1 MIARPDG
8 IGYRELAAIL
18 REQITSGRLG
28 PGARVPS
35 ENDLVQ
41 TYGCAHGTARRAIA
55 VLREEGLV
63 VVRHGYATRVA
74 MPVERTE
81 VLLELGSTLVV
92 RRATP
97 AERADLALPLGAYV
111 VVVSTIDNATI
122 VYPADH
128 HIFRPV

>member
-74 MPVERTE
+74 VPVERTE
-81 VLLELGSTLVV
+81 VLLELGSTLLV
-92 RRATP
+92 RRADP
-97 AERADLALPLGAYV
+97 GERDTLGAYV
-111 VVVSTIDNATI
+111 VEVTTIDNAMV
-122 VYPADH
+122 VYAADRY
-128 HIFRPV
+128 IFRPV